1 VINMS
6 LTSIIIKKEFMEAI
20 RGKNLG
26 ASLSS
31 VLLFLGTFLF
41 TSKERLLYIFM
52 PYTPLIIGLM
62 IGFSL
67 SNNIVREKR
76 EGVIETILCSP
87 MKLKELWLGKT
98 LSISIISTIIT
109 ILSTYAILLL
119 DNYRLNFTTIF
130 YILITIPLFI
140 LASIGLLSLIYFY
153 LGMRQIQIVNY
164 ILFMG
169 IFLILFTVFK
179 INVISEVTWRTISII
194 TLFSTVTFIATFL
207 MINYVDVE
215 KLILTID

>member
-1 VINMS
+1 MS

-31 VLLFLGTFLF
+31 ILLFLGTFLF

-109 ILSTYAILLL
+109 ILSTYAILSL
-119 DNYRLNFTTIF
+119 DNYRLNFITIF

-179 INVISEVTWRTISII
+179 INVISEITWRTISII
-194 TLFSTVTFIATFL
+194 TSFSTVTFIATFL

>member
-1 VINMS
+1 MS

-20 RGKNLG
+20 RDKNLG

-31 VLLFLGTFLF
+31 ILLFLGIFLF
-41 TSKERLLYIFM
+41 TSKGRLLYIFI

-98 LSISIISTIIT
+98 LSVSIISTIIT
-109 ILSTYAILLL
+109 TLSTYTILSLN
-119 DNYRLNFTTIF
+119 NYRLNFTTIF

-169 IFLILFTVFK
+169 IFLILFTVLK
-179 INVISEVTWRTISII
+179 INVISEITWRTISII
-194 TLFSTVTFIATFL
+194 TSFSTVTFIATFL

>member
-1 VINMS
+1 
-6 LTSIIIKKEFMEAI
+6 
-20 RGKNLG
+20 
-26 ASLSS
+26 
-31 VLLFLGTFLF
+31 
-41 TSKERLLYIFM
+41 M

-109 ILSTYAILLL
+109 ILSTYAILSL
-119 DNYRLNFTTIF
+119 DNYRLNFITIF

-164 ILFMG
+164 ILFMS

-179 INVISEVTWRTISII
+179 INVISEVTWRIISII

>member
-1 VINMS
+1 MS

-109 ILSTYAILLL
+109 ILSTYAILSL
-119 DNYRLNFTTIF
+119 DNYRLNFITIF

-179 INVISEVTWRTISII
+179 INVISEITWRTISII
-194 TLFSTVTFIATFL
+194 TSFSTVTFIATFL

>member
-1 VINMS
+1 MS
-6 LTSIIIKKEFMEAI
+6 LISIIIKKEFMEAI

-41 TSKERLLYIFM
+41 TSKERLLYVFM

-109 ILSTYAILLL
+109 ILSTYAILSLN
-119 DNYRLNFTTIF
+119 NYRLNFTTIF

>member
-1 VINMS
+1 MS

>member
-109 ILSTYAILLL
+109 ILSTYAILSL
-119 DNYRLNFTTIF
+119 DNYRLNFITIF

-179 INVISEVTWRTISII
+179 INVISEVTWRIISII

>member
-1 VINMS
+1 MS
-6 LTSIIIKKEFMEAI
+6 LISIIIKKEFMEAI
-20 RGKNLG
+20 RDKNLG

-31 VLLFLGTFLF
+31 ILLFLGTFLF
-41 TSKERLLYIFM
+41 TSKGRLSYIFI

-98 LSISIISTIIT
+98 LSISIISTTIT
-109 ILSTYAILLL
+109 ILSTYAILSLN
-119 DNYRLNFTTIF
+119 NYRLNFTTIF

-179 INVISEVTWRTISII
+179 INISEITWRTISII
-194 TLFSTVTFIATFL
+194 TSFSTVTFIATFL

>member
-1 VINMS
+1 MS

-98 LSISIISTIIT
+98 LSISIISTTIT
-109 ILSTYAILLL
+109 ILSTYAILSLN
-119 DNYRLNFTTIF
+119 NYRLNFTTIF

-179 INVISEVTWRTISII
+179 INVISEITWRTISII

>member
-1 VINMS
+1 MS

-31 VLLFLGTFLF
+31 VLFLGTFLF

-164 ILFMG
+164 ILFMS

>member
-1 VINMS
+1 MS

-31 VLLFLGTFLF
+31 ILLFLGTFLF

-109 ILSTYAILLL
+109 ILSTYAILSL
-119 DNYRLNFTTIF
+119 DNYRLNFITIF

-164 ILFMG
+164 ILFMS

-179 INVISEVTWRTISII
+179 INVISEVTWRIISII

>member
-1 VINMS
+1 MS

-31 VLLFLGTFLF
+31 ILLFLGTFLF

-109 ILSTYAILLL
+109 ILSTYAILSLN
-119 DNYRLNFTTIF
+119 NYRLNFTTIF

-179 INVISEVTWRTISII
+179 INVISEITWRTISII
-194 TLFSTVTFIATFL
+194 TSFSTVTFIATFL

>member
-1 VINMS
+1 MS

-109 ILSTYAILLL
+109 ILSTYAILSL
-119 DNYRLNFTTIF
+119 DNYRLNFITIF

-179 INVISEVTWRTISII
+179 INVISEVTWRIISII

>member
-1 VINMS
+1 MS

-140 LASIGLLSLIYFY
+140 LASIGLLSLVYFY

-194 TLFSTVTFIATFL
+194 TSFSTATFIATFL
-207 MINYVDVE
+207 MIKYVDVE

>member
-1 VINMS
+1 MS

-109 ILSTYAILLL
+109 ILSTYAILSL

-179 INVISEVTWRTISII
+179 INVISEITWRTISII

>member
-1 VINMS
+1 MS

-109 ILSTYAILLL
+109 ILSTYAILSL
-119 DNYRLNFTTIF
+119 DNYRLNFITIF

-164 ILFMG
+164 ILFMS

-179 INVISEVTWRTISII
+179 INVISEVTWRIISII

>member
-109 ILSTYAILLL
+109 ILSTYAIILL
-119 DNYRLNFTTIF
+119 DNYRLNFITIF

>member
-1 VINMS
+1 MS
-6 LTSIIIKKEFMEAI
+6 LISIIIKKEFMEAI

-41 TSKERLLYIFM
+41 TSKERLLYVFM

-87 MKLKELWLGKT
+87 MKIKELWLGKT

-109 ILSTYAILLL
+109 ILSTYAIILL
-119 DNYRLNFTTIF
+119 DNYRLNFITIF